1 MIARAR
7 VAKAQAD
14 GKAPPQVDG
23 SAIFKE
29 ILFLF
34 IQVFLYQAFLGP
46 LLPIFDLLGFFLI
59 KKERIPAFGMHEQTD
74 L

>member
-1 MIARAR
+1 M
-7 VAKAQAD
+7 
-14 GKAPPQVDG
+14 DG

-46 LLPIFDLLGFFLI
+46 LLPIVDLLGFFLI
-59 KKERIPAFGMHEQTD
+59 KTERIPAFGMHGQTD